1 MARVEVAARGRDA
14 IGITMVGDHG
24 FEDPRNKPA
33 SAKISQGEK
42 VSRSKQQSLFLRV
55 KSQELE
61 TVEVCL
67 AHAED
72 LD

>member
-1 MARVEVAARGRDA
+1 MVRVEVAARGRDA
-14 IGITMVGDHG
+14 IGITMVGAHG
-24 FEDPRNKPA
+24 DPRNKPA
-33 SAKISQGEK
+33 SAMISRGEK